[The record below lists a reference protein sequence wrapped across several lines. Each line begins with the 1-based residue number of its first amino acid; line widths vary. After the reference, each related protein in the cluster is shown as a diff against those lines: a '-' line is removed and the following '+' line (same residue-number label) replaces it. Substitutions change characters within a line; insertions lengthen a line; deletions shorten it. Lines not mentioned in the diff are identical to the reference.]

1 MKKMSEKNKTKSRAG
16 SMIFLHL
23 TFLIYSLAS
32 VFSKKAA
39 QEEMFSMKF
48 ILFYGLVL
56 FILML
61 YAVLWQQNLKRLPLV
76 MAYANKAVTVIW
88 GLVWGVFLWQEQIAI
103 QNIIG
108 AVIIMLGV
116 VLIATEEKEPV

>member
-1 MKKMSEKNKTKSRAG
+1 MSEKNKTKSRAG

-116 VLIATEEKEPV
+116 VLIATEEKEAV

>member
-1 MKKMSEKNKTKSRAG
+1 MSEKNKTKSRAG

-116 VLIATEEKEPV
+116 VLIATEEKEEV